1 MLDPCAYNAYMDILS
16 FNREAWDKQASSGC
30 VWSQPVTSE
39 QVDAAR
45 RGDWHIVLTPI
56 IHVPRSWF
64 PEDLRGA
71 DVLCLASGGGQQG
84 PIMAAAGANVTVFDN
99 SPVQLS
105 RDRLVAERD
114 GLNIRTVQGD
124 MIDLSVFPDESFDLI
139 INPVSVCFIPDVKPV
154 WRECARVLRKG
165 GALLVGLHQPHIFC
179 LDDSEER
186 GEYRL
191 RFSLPYADITSM
203 DADERARRFGADAP
217 LEFSHTFSDLIG
229 GQLAA
234 GLHLVDMYEDF
245 SSTEPM
251 NKYMPSFMAT
261 RAVKP

>member
-1 MLDPCAYNAYMDILS
+1 MVNKAAARMRICLWAAEWLQARDACAYNPCMDILS

-124 MIDLSVFPDESFDLI
+124 MIDLSVFPEGSFDLI

-154 WRECARVLRKG
+154 WRECAR
-165 GALLVGLHQPHIFC
+165 GAAQG
-179 LDDSEER
+179 
-186 GEYRL
+186 
-191 RFSLPYADITSM
+191 
-203 DADERARRFGADAP
+203 RR
-217 LEFSHTFSDLIG
+217 
-229 GQLAA
+229 AA
-234 GLHLVDMYEDF
+234 GRNAPTACLL
-245 SSTEPM
+245 PG
-251 NKYMPSFMAT
+251 
-261 RAVKP
+261 